1 MKKRLFS
8 TLALVLCSFLIC
20 LAVVAD
26 LTGKWSG
33 AIKTPNGD
41 FPIKYTFKVEGDKLT
56 GTADGADSSVPITE
70 GKISGNNFTF
80 NLDFNGTLLKN
91 VGKFYGDSITID
103 VDYNGTN
110 LHGMLKR
117 VDEKK

>member
-1 MKKRLFS
+1 MKKKLFS
-8 TLALVLCSFLIC
+8 TIALVCCAFLIC

-33 AIKTPNGD
+33 SLKTPNGD
-41 FPIKYTFKVEGDKLT
+41 FPIKYTFKVEGEKLS
-56 GTADGADSSVPITE
+56 GSADNDQGSLPISD

-103 VDYNGTN
+103 VDYNGTS

-117 VDEKK
+117 VEEKK

>member
-41 FPIKYTFKVEGDKLT
+41 FPVVYNFKVEGESLT
-56 GTADGADSSVPITE
+56 GTAEAGGNSVPITN

-80 NLDFNGTLLKN
+80 DLDYNGTPLKN
-91 VGKFYGDSITID
+91 VGKFYGDSITVD
-103 VDYNGTN
+103 VDYSGTN
-110 LHGMLKR
+110 MHGMMKR
-117 VDEKK
+117 VEVKK